1 MRALQRVIGTYRS
14 MISFWRKSRKGQG
27 EKEESGFGKLQG
39 ALSPIPI
46 NFANKTEILTFF
58 SDIMISVS

>member
-1 MRALQRVIGTYRS
+1 MKPHQGRHRERMAAGTPLRQIGPSLREP
-14 MISFWRKSRKGQG
+14 MFF
-27 EKEESGFGKLQG
+27 GFGKLQG

-46 NFANKTEILTFF
+46 NFANKTEILAFF